1 MIKGISRS
9 SSMVLLSAALLL
21 AALPAASAWAD
32 QAETLPWIK
41 MGNYATTENLNAV
54 TASSKKSVWFAGDNG
69 TILKWDGTKFTA
81 YKVELPD
88 GVRLRDIHMFS
99 ATDGWAVGYNT
110 ANYYGRI
117 YHWDSRAWKLATSEG
132 IKGFKCCAIAF
143 LNKQDGLIAGEEGR
157 LYRWDGRTWVDA
169 SSAIYG
175 IGRAVNQG
183 NVGLVTDLVADQEK
197 GVYILACSYKTH
209 NDPPRTDGVYIRL
222 DLKSNPPGM
231 FYNSPVLDGVVS
243 YQGNRIF
250 SVPGGKSHCLA
261 YKTVYAFSPSVTTYQ
276 KAGIRQ
282 YSFTINQG
290 GLRSLWMF
298 GKNDGWF
305 VGEYGIVA
313 SLLPGPASKSYW
325 PVSERLNDIWML
337 DKDFGFIA
345 GDKGTV
351 LMRNTTAGVA
361 LDLNLDKLEYDSGE
375 QVIAGINR
383 LSQAAPVTMPL
394 TGALWEIKKET
405 TTDERTTLTTV
416 YSLSLTPPRDD
427 NQSLDP
433 GEVLTLKW
441 NQKNSQGR
449 QVEPGVYRVV
459 FRLGD
464 QAPGFRFTIRA
475 PSGPFTSTDLAEGQ
489 GVLSLDLQPSYLDLV
504 NITFKLVNHN
514 ARSVSLSGETY
525 SVSIMREDG
534 WHGFYESGTRSAFNP
549 GTMAAGQTYEWVWNN
564 SDTSGRQRAQPGHYK
579 LTVNLPGQTPSQL
592 SKEFEIRAR

>member
-21 AALPAASAWAD
+21 AALPAASAWAG
-32 QAETLPWIK
+32 QAETSPWIK

-69 TILKWDGTKFTA
+69 TILKWDGTNFTA

-117 YHWDSRAWKLATSEG
+117 YHWDGRAWKLATSEG
-132 IKGFKCCAIAF
+132 IKGAKFCCLAF
-143 LNKQDGLIAGEEGR
+143 LSPQDGLVVGEEGR
-157 LYRWDGRTWVDA
+157 LYRWDGRTWADA
-169 SSAIYG
+169 TTDVLYG
-175 IGRAVNQG
+175 SQVNSDRLS
-183 NVGLVTDLVADQEK
+183 LVTDLVADLEK
-197 GVYILACSYKTH
+197 RVYVLSCRYQTH
-209 NDPPRTDGVYIRL
+209 QSPPRTDSVYVRL
-222 DLKSNPPGM
+222 DLKTEPEGA
-231 FYNSPVLDGVVS
+231 FYNSPALDASVS
-243 YQGNRIF
+243 SPGTRIF
-250 SVPGGKSHCLA
+250 SVPGGKYHYLA
-261 YKTVYAFSPSVTTYQ
+261 GNTVYAFSPGVSTYQ

-282 YSFTINQG
+282 FTFNLNQG
-290 GLRSLWMF
+290 TLRGLWLF
-298 GKNDGWF
+298 GKDDGWF
-305 VGEYGIVA
+305 VGDNGAAVH
-313 SLLPGPASKSYW
+313 LQPGPTAKSYW
-325 PVSERLNDIWML
+325 PVAERLNDIWML

-416 YSLSLTPPRDD
+416 YSLSLTPRSRDD

-433 GEVLTLKW
+433 GEILTLKW

-464 QAPGFRFTIRA
+464 QAPGVRFTIRA
-475 PSGPFTSTDLAEGQ
+475 PSGPVTSTDLSEGQ
-489 GVLSLDLQPSYLDLV
+489 GVLSLDLLPSYLDLV

-525 SVSIMREDG
+525 SVSIKREDG
-534 WHGFYESGTRSAFNP
+534 WHGFYESGTRSAFHP

-564 SDTSGRQRAQPGHYK
+564 SDTSGRQRAQPGQYK